1 MANDLDQVSLG
12 AAFPIH
18 QPRGSFQKSAAGTK
32 LGNLLGII
40 GRWII
45 RNVLSLLLIVAVL
58 VAAGLIQKEIK
69 AYLLTRDA
77 IAALKAGKALLERDI
92 QAQTTEFAERAQRFK
107 AAGDNALA
115 QRMTQ
120 LEQEI
125 ARQSA
130 AAGTPPDP
138 KLCVLLGGEACATYF
153 EGLRRSAGLSLLV
166 QERDYLASLRT
177 ALALGRG
184 TQELERL
191 RQVHAA
197 VYGAYQDSEAAL
209 SAFKAAHPT
218 WWLPLSQ
225 ASQRVQP
232 LDQKRDDHYA
242 QNKRAHEAYVRQQHV
257 LEAIKT
263 ADALVRLTQGQVAA
277 VFQSLDQEIGA
288 HEAIYRNNWVTLL
301 LDSVNKVLPTALAL
315 LLGIMFTPI
324 AIKAFFYFLIAPI
337 ASRRAAITL
346 LPDVSGQIEGLN
358 ACMTSDADRLKVSE
372 VSQAITLQPGQ
383 ELLIHPEYLQSSA
396 TQGEK
401 ATQWLLDWSYPLT
414 SLAAGL
420 FGLTRIRTAATAMI
434 VVSAT
439 KDPLSEVGV
448 ISLPAGSAL
457 VFQPH
462 RLIGVVQQQ
471 AKPLKITRHWRLG
484 TLNAWLTLQLRYLVF
499 HGPAQLVVKGCR
511 GVRVERAHQGRSI
524 NQAAT
529 IGFSANLAYST
540 LRCETFGAYLMGR
553 QELFNDHFGGGPG
566 FYVYEEMPHGG
577 TRTGLFGRGL
587 EGFADSI
594 LKVLGV

>member
-1 MANDLDQVSLG
+1 M
-12 AAFPIH
+12 
-18 QPRGSFQKSAAGTK
+18 GS
-32 LGNLLGII
+32 LLGII
-40 GRWII
+40 GRWLI
-45 RNVLSLLLIVAVL
+45 RNVLSLLLIVGVL
-58 VAAGLIQKEIK
+58 VAAGMIQKE
-69 AYLLTRDA
+69 AQEYLLTRDG
-77 IAALKAGKALLERDI
+77 IAALTAGKALLERDL
-92 QAQTTEFAERAQRFK
+92 QAQKTEFAERAQRFK

-115 QRMTQ
+115 QRMAH

-125 ARQSA
+125 ARRSA
-130 AAGTPPDP
+130 AAGTPPPDP

-177 ALALGRG
+177 ALALGSG
-184 TQELERL
+184 AQELERL
-191 RQVHAA
+191 RQAHAT
-197 VYGAYQDSEAAL
+197 VYGAYQDSDAAL
-209 SAFKAAHPT
+209 SAFKAANAT

-225 ASQRVQP
+225 ASQGVQP
-232 LDQKRDDHYA
+232 LAQRRDDLYA
-242 QNKRAHEAYVRQQHV
+242 QNKRAHEAYVRQSHV

-263 ADALVRLTQGQVAA
+263 ADALVRRAQDQVAA
-277 VFQSLDQEIGA
+277 VLQSLDQEIKA
-288 HEAIYRNNWVTLL
+288 HEAIYRKNWVTLL
-301 LDSVNKVLPTALAL
+301 LDSAGQVLPTALAL
-315 LLGIMFTPI
+315 LLAIMLTPI
-324 AIKAFFYFLIAPI
+324 AIKVFFYFLIAPI

-346 LPDVSGQIEGLN
+346 LPDVSGQIEGVD
-358 ACMTSDADRLKVSE
+358 ACMTRYADRLKVSE
-372 VSQAITLQPGQ
+372 VSQVITLEPGQ

-396 TQGEK
+396 MQGDK

-420 FGLTRIRTAATAMI
+420 FGLTRIRGAATTTV

-448 ISLPAGSAL
+448 ISLPFGAAL

-462 RLIGVVQQQ
+462 RLIGVVQQRAQ
-471 AKPLKITRHWRLG
+471 PLKITRHWRLG
-484 TLNAWLTLQLRYLVF
+484 SLHAWLTLQLRYLVF

-511 GVRVERAHQGRSI
+511 GVRVERADQGRSI

-540 LRCETFGAYLMGR
+540 LRCETFGAYLLGR
-553 QELFNDHFGGGPG
+553 QELFNDHFSGGPG

-577 TRTGLFGRGL
+577 ARNGLFGRGI
-587 EGFADSI
+587 EGFADSV

>member
-1 MANDLDQVSLG
+1 M
-12 AAFPIH
+12 
-18 QPRGSFQKSAAGTK
+18 
-32 LGNLLGII
+32 GNLLGII

-45 RNVLSLLLIVAVL
+45 HNVLSLLLIVAVL
-58 VAAGLIQKEIK
+58 VAAGMIQNEVK
-69 AYLLTRDA
+69 AYLLTRDG

-92 QAQTTEFAERAQRFK
+92 QAQKTEFAQRAQRFK

-115 QRMTQ
+115 QRIAQ
-120 LEQEI
+120 IEQEI

-130 AAGTPPDP
+130 AAGTPPDS
-138 KLCVLLGGEACATYF
+138 KMCVLLGGAACTTYF
-153 EGLRRSAGLSLLV
+153 EGLKRSARISLLV

-177 ALALGRG
+177 TLALGRG
-184 TQELERL
+184 SQELERL
-191 RQVHAA
+191 RQAHAT
-197 VYGAYQDSEAAL
+197 VYGAYQTSEWAL
-209 SAFKAAHPT
+209 SVFKSANPT

-232 LDQKRDDHYA
+232 LQQKRDDLYA
-242 QNKRAHEAYVRQQHV
+242 QNNRAHEAYVRQQQV

-263 ADALVRLTQGQVAA
+263 ADALVRRAQGQVAT
-277 VFQSLDQEIGA
+277 VFESLDQEIGL
-288 HEAIYRNNWVTLL
+288 HEAIYRENWVALL
-301 LDSVNKVLPTALAL
+301 FDSVNKVLPTALGL
-315 LLGIMFTPI
+315 LLGIMLTPI

-346 LPDVSGQIEGLN
+346 LPDVSGKIEGVN
-358 ACMTSDADRLKVSE
+358 ESMTNDADRLKVSE
-372 VSQAITLQPGQ
+372 VSQAITLQPDQ

-396 TQGEK
+396 RQGDK

-420 FGLTRIRTAATAMI
+420 FGLTRIRTATTATV

-471 AKPLKITRHWRLG
+471 GQPLKITRHWRLG

-511 GVRVERAHQGRSI
+511 GVRVERADQGRSI

-577 TRTGLFGRGL
+577 ARTGLFGRGL
-587 EGFADSI
+587 EGFADSV

>member
-1 MANDLDQVSLG
+1 MASDLDQASLV
-12 AAFPIH
+12 AASLVH
-18 QPRGSFQKSAAGTK
+18 QPRGSFQKSASGKK
-32 LGNLLGII
+32 LGNLIGII

-58 VAAGLIQKEIK
+58 VAAGMIQKEVK
-69 AYLLTRDA
+69 AYLLTRDG

-92 QAQTTEFAERAQRFK
+92 QAQKAEFEQRAQRFK
-107 AAGDNALA
+107 AAGDSALA
-115 QRMTQ
+115 QRMAQ

-125 ARQSA
+125 ARQSK
-130 AAGTPPDP
+130 AAGAPPDP
-138 KLCVLLGGEACATYF
+138 KMCVLLGGEACASYF
-153 EGLRRSAGLSLLV
+153 EGLKRSAGISLLV

-191 RQVHAA
+191 RQAHAA
-197 VYGAYQDSEAAL
+197 VYRAYQDNEAAL
-209 SAFKAAHPT
+209 SAFKAANAT

-225 ASQRVQP
+225 ANQGVQP
-232 LDQKRDDHYA
+232 LAQRRDDLYA
-242 QNKRAHEAYVRQQHV
+242 QNQRAHAAYVRQSQV
-257 LEAIKT
+257 LAAIKT
-263 ADALVRLTQGQVAA
+263 ADALVKGAQDQVAA

-288 HEAIYRNNWVTLL
+288 REATYQKNWVTLL
-301 LDSVNKVLPTALAL
+301 SDSAGKVLPTALAL
-315 LLGIMFTPI
+315 LLGIMLAPL
-324 AIKAFFYFLIAPI
+324 AIKAFFYFLIAPF

-346 LPDVSGQIEGLN
+346 LPDVSGQIEGVD
-358 ACMTSDADRLKVSE
+358 ASMTGAADRLKVSE
-372 VSQAITLQPGQ
+372 VSQAITLKPGQ

-396 TQGEK
+396 MQGDK

-420 FGLTRIRTAATAMI
+420 FGLTRIRTDATATV

-448 ISLPAGSAL
+448 ISLPLGAAL

-462 RLIGVVQQQ
+462 RLIGVVQEQ
-471 AKPLKITRHWRLG
+471 AQPLKITRHWRLG

-511 GVRVERAHQGRSI
+511 GVRVERADQGRSI

-577 TRTGLFGRGL
+577 ARTGLFGRGL
-587 EGFADSI
+587 EGFADSV

>member
-1 MANDLDQVSLG
+1 MGSDLDQALLV
-12 AAFPIH
+12 AAFLVH
-18 QPRGSFQKSAAGTK
+18 QPRGSFQKSASGTK

-40 GRWII
+40 GRWAI

-58 VAAGLIQKEIK
+58 VAAGMIQKEVK
-69 AYLLTRDA
+69 SYLLTRDG
-77 IAALKAGKALLERDI
+77 IAALKSGKALLERDI
-92 QAQTTEFAERAQRFK
+92 QAQKTEFAQRAQRFK
-107 AAGDNALA
+107 TAGDNALA
-115 QRMTQ
+115 QRMAE

-130 AAGTPPDP
+130 GAGAPPDP
-138 KLCVLLGGEACATYF
+138 KMCVLLGGPACATYF
-153 EGLRRSAGLSLLV
+153 EGLRRTAGISLLV

-177 ALALGRG
+177 AFALGSG

-191 RQVHAA
+191 RQSHAA
-197 VYGAYQDSEAAL
+197 AYGAYQDSEATL
-209 SAFKAAHPT
+209 SAFKTAHPT
-218 WWLPLSQ
+218 WWLPFSD
-225 ASQRVQP
+225 ASQGVQP
-232 LDQKRDDHYA
+232 LDQKRDDLYA
-242 QNKRAHEAYVRQQHV
+242 QNKRAHEAYLRQSQV
-257 LEAIKT
+257 LAAIKT
-263 ADALVRLTQGQVAA
+263 ADALVRRAQGQAAA
-277 VFQSLDQEIGA
+277 VFQSLDQEIGL
-288 HEAIYRNNWVTLL
+288 HEAIYRQNWVALL
-301 LDSVNKVLPTALAL
+301 LDSVNQVLPTALGL
-315 LLGIMFTPI
+315 LLGIMLTPL

-337 ASRRAAITL
+337 AARRAAVTL
-346 LPDVSGQIEGLN
+346 LPDVSGQIEGAN
-358 ACMTSDADRLKVSE
+358 AHMTSDADRLKVSA
-372 VSQAITLQPGQ
+372 VSQAITLKPGQ

-396 TQGEK
+396 TQGDK

-420 FGLTRIRTAATAMI
+420 FGLTRIRSAATTTV

-448 ISLPAGSAL
+448 IALPAGAAL

-471 AKPLKITRHWRLG
+471 AQPLKITRHWRLG

-511 GVRVERAHQGRSI
+511 GVRVERADQGRSI

-577 TRTGLFGRGL
+577 ARTGLFGRGV
-587 EGFADSI
+587 EGLADSV